1 MKPNIKLN
9 VGKWENGTFLPQYG
23 WPRLLDLN
31 QFPTCIIY
39 NYPAEKIP
47 PKFEIIYNS
56 WMRCTH
62 ISQRQPAEIP
72 KKSRNKLNELLWIE
86 KPDVRLTH
94 LKLLHTSGHCNDDSL
109 LRLSTMVSMQ
119 VVWLEI
125 ECNYGFCLW
134 WVTALTPFKPEEQTH
149 DKRVE
154 QQSMENGMKVMT
166 IHEHTTNWYQLYT
179 KHYLHLDKLHRMH
192 YT

>member
-1 MKPNIKLN
+1 M
-9 VGKWENGTFLPQYG
+9 GKRYILTPIWLATIIGFTPISHLHHIQLSGGENTTKIRNYLQFLDAVY
-23 WPRLLDLN
+23 
-31 QFPTCIIY
+31 
-39 NYPAEKIP
+39 
-47 PKFEIIYNS
+47 
-56 WMRCTH
+56 TH
-62 ISQRQPAEIP
+62 ITTATSRDT